1 MPKRRADDQNGHEPD
16 RGLYYRCYGPL
27 CRIKKSILQQKVLY
41 GVSGKAKLGKYCDSN
56 RFFVARFCG
65 IQYRGRI
72 RGRIGHTGNNR
83 AGRNACEA
91 MTVD

>member
-1 MPKRRADDQNGHEPD
+1 MNPTEAS
-16 RGLYYRCYGPL
+16 YYRCYGPIG
-27 CRIKKSILQQKVLY
+27 RIKKRILQQKVLY
-41 GVSGKAKLGKYCDSN
+41 GVSGKAKLGKYCDCN
-56 RFFVARFCG
+56 RFFVARSCG

-72 RGRIGHTGNNR
+72 CGRIGHTGNNR